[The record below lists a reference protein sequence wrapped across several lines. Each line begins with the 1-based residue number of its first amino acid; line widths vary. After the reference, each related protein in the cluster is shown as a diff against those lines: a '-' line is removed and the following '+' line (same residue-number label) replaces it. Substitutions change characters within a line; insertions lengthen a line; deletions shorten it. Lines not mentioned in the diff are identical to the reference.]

1 MEESRII
8 KMDDSNITLASK
20 EDIYKDVID
29 FLMNQIN
36 AMCGDGDDFEFER
49 AREVLASAGL
59 NIDDYIIY

>member
-1 MEESRII
+1 MEESGIVE
-8 KMDDSNITLASK
+8 MNDDNIVWVSK
-20 EDIYKDVID
+20 EDIYKNVID

-36 AMCGDGDDFEFER
+36 AVTGDGEDFDFER